1 MKYKIIR
8 FNFKSNNKVIKTGL
22 TLKQAQKH
30 CNNPKTS
37 GKNWFDGF
45 TKEI

>member
-37 GKNWFDGF
+37 GK
-45 TKEI
+45 K